1 MTLYDGKVDGRYIVE
16 EVNVKENITRR
27 LEALGINEGTTIEV
41 LNRKKKGAMVIK
53 VRGTRLALGKSIVDD
68 IIVKEAQE

>member
-53 VRGTRLALGKSIVDD
+53 VRGTRLALGKSIVDE